1 MDNKIEVFKNEQFGE
16 IRTALIENEP
26 WFVAVDVCR
35 ALEIGNSSQA
45 ISRLDADEKMITLI
59 SNEGNKRGNPNMTV
73 VNEPGLYTLILSS
86 RKPEA
91 KAFKRWI
98 THDVIP
104 MIRKTGCYMT
114 ESLLDRIQK
123 EPAVI
128 IELAQTLLKETNR
141 ANALEAELGIARPKA
156 DYFDAFVNPDD
167 CTNIRTTA
175 KELKIP
181 ERKFVKFLL
190 NEGYLFRSPSGQ
202 LLPYNKKSNEGLF
215 IVRDFVTFRYT
226 GSQTYFTPKGKNV
239 IRIRYFG
246 ICGVEVSTE
255 MAG

>member
-1 MDNKIEVFKNEQFGE
+1 MDNKIEIFKNEQFGE
-16 IRTALIENEP
+16 VRTILEGEKVLFCAADVAKALGYTNP
-26 WFVAVDVCR
+26 NKAVNDHCR
-35 ALEIGNSSQA
+35 AITKRSTP
-45 ISRLDADEKMITLI
+45 ISGKVQSINFIPEGDVYRLIIRSKLPAAEKFELWVFDE
-59 SNEGNKRGNPNMTV
+59 
-73 VNEPGLYTLILSS
+73 
-86 RKPEA
+86 
-91 KAFKRWI
+91 
-98 THDVIP
+98 VIP
-104 MIRKTGCYMT
+104 TIRKTGGYMT
-114 ESLLDRIQK
+114 DSLLERIQK

-128 IELAQTLLKETNR
+128 VEFAQALILEKNR
-141 ANALEAELGIARPKA
+141 VKALECELNTAKPKA
-156 DYFDAFVNPDD
+156 DYYDTFINPDD

>member
-104 MIRKTGCYMT
+104 MIRKTGGYMT
-114 ESLLDRIQK
+114 DSLLERIQK

-128 IELAQTLLKETNR
+128 VEFAQALILEKNR
-141 ANALEAELGIARPKA
+141 VKALECELNTAKPKA
-156 DYFDAFVNPDD
+156 DFISVIQSNRREIFFLMSLITALVALIQRLNSPFSVRMPFFS
-167 CTNIRTTA
+167 IARTVAPSWT
-175 KELKIP
+175 
-181 ERKFVKFLL
+181 V
-190 NEGYLFRSPSGQ
+190 GRS
-202 LLPYNKKSNEGLF
+202 
-215 IVRDFVTFRYT
+215 
-226 GSQTYFTPKGKNV
+226 
-239 IRIRYFG
+239 
-246 ICGVEVSTE
+246 
-255 MAG
+255 

>member
-1 MDNKIEVFKNEQFGE
+1 
-16 IRTALIENEP
+16 
-26 WFVAVDVCR
+26 
-35 ALEIGNSSQA
+35 
-45 ISRLDADEKMITLI
+45 
-59 SNEGNKRGNPNMTV
+59 MTV

-104 MIRKTGCYMT
+104 MIRKTGGYMT
-114 ESLLDRIQK
+114 DSLLERIQK

-128 IELAQTLLKETNR
+128 VEFAQALILEKNR
-141 ANALEAELGIARPKA
+141 VKALECELNTAKPKA
-156 DYFDAFVNPDD
+156 DYYDAFINPDD

>member
-104 MIRKTGCYMT
+104 MIRKTGGYMT
-114 ESLLDRIQK
+114 DSILERIQK

-128 IELAQTLLKETNR
+128 VEFAQALILEKNR
-141 ANALEAELGIARPKA
+141 VKALECELNTAKPKA
-156 DYFDAFVNPDD
+156 DYYDAFVNPYD

-181 ERKFVKFLL
+181 ERIFVRFLL
-190 NEGYLFRSPSGQ
+190 AEGYMFRSTSNQ

-215 IVRDFVTFRYT
+215 IVRDFVNHRFT
-226 GSQTYFTPKGKNV
+226 GSQTFFTPKGK
-239 IRIRYFG
+239 
-246 ICGVEVSTE
+246 EVVRLHYMRLYGAE
-255 MAG
+255 HPGGLAG

>member
-1 MDNKIEVFKNEQFGE
+1 MDNKIEIFKNEQFGE
-16 IRTALIENEP
+16 VRTILEGEKVLFCAADVAKALGYTNP
-26 WFVAVDVCR
+26 NKAVNDHCR
-35 ALEIGNSSQA
+35 AITKRSTP
-45 ISRLDADEKMITLI
+45 ISGKVQSINFIPEGDVYRLIIRSKLPAAEKFELWVFDE
-59 SNEGNKRGNPNMTV
+59 
-73 VNEPGLYTLILSS
+73 
-86 RKPEA
+86 
-91 KAFKRWI
+91 
-98 THDVIP
+98 VIP
-104 MIRKTGCYMT
+104 TIRKTGCYMP